1 MKKIFAPIVSFA
13 SIVLISCAP
22 KYNVEE
28 SNKLV
33 NSINSDSVKTQKTYS
48 QMIDMLDKGYAYMQ
62 GRLAG
67 AAFERNPSE
76 AINDIINMVNDST
89 LNAVQQHSGIMIA
102 TLDTA
107 NLNKENAKKF
117 KNVRAKYRELEE
129 SLLPDSTASVSH

>member
-48 QMIDMLDKGYAYMQ
+48 QMIDMLDK
-62 GRLAG
+62 
-67 AAFERNPSE
+67 
-76 AINDIINMVNDST
+76 
-89 LNAVQQHSGIMIA
+89 
-102 TLDTA
+102 
-107 NLNKENAKKF
+107 
-117 KNVRAKYRELEE
+117 
-129 SLLPDSTASVSH
+129 